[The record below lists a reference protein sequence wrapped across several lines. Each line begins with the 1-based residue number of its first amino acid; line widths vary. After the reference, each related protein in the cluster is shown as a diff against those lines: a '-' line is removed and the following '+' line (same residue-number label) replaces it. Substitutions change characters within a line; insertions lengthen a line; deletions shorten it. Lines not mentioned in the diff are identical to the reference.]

1 MISTKHMNKKPIIGR
16 NSIMANSKSKN
27 TIDYQQQNSIKNY
40 LMFKPSSISMK
51 TNHPQTINLDKSKP
65 IQNHIN
71 DENCSYNA
79 NIT

>member
-1 MISTKHMNKKPIIGR
+1 MN
-16 NSIMANSKSKN
+16 
-27 TIDYQQQNSIKNY
+27 YQQQNSIKNY
-40 LMFKPSSISMK
+40 LMFKPSTIPIK
-51 TNHPQTINLDKSKP
+51 NNHPQTINFDKSKS